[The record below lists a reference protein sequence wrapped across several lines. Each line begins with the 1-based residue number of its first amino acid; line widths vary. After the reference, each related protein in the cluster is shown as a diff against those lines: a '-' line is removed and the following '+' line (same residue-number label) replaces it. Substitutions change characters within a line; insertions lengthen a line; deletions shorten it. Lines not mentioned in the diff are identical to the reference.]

1 MKTDNEKALENVPM
15 FEEETLWGKIRGYV
29 IPVLSLSIFVLL
41 WEAFARSGLVD
52 MRLLPPPS
60 QVFETLWE
68 LSGPGDGE
76 RPPYLMIQHTMY
88 TLYRLIVGYLICVVL
103 CTALGLLLGINQR
116 VYEWVNPI
124 VAFFMPIPSFTLVFV
139 VILWLGLGSKTV
151 IVTVVIG
158 ASFPI
163 IYNAAAGVRSAQQKM
178 IWAAQLM
185 GCSRFQVF
193 FKVLLPGA
201 MGYIIA
207 GQKLALGRAWR
218 AVIGGE
224 IFASTTFG
232 LGFMIHDASTF
243 LDTRGMFAAIITV
256 GITGLIMENLLFRY
270 VERHTVERWGMVTTK
285 RL

>member
-1 MKTDNEKALENVPM
+1 M
-15 FEEETLWGKIRGYV
+15 
-29 IPVLSLSIFVLL
+29 
-41 WEAFARSGLVD
+41 
-52 MRLLPPPS
+52 
-60 QVFETLWE
+60 
-68 LSGPGDGE
+68 
-76 RPPYLMIQHTMY
+76 
-88 TLYRLIVGYLICVVL
+88 
-103 CTALGLLLGINQR
+103 
-116 VYEWVNPI
+116 
-124 VAFFMPIPSFTLVFV
+124 
-139 VILWLGLGSKTV
+139 
-151 IVTVVIG
+151 
-158 ASFPI
+158 

-178 IWAAQLM
+178 IWAAQIM

-270 VERHTVERWGMVTTK
+270 VEKHTVERWGMVTTK

>member
-1 MKTDNEKALENVPM
+1 
-15 FEEETLWGKIRGYV
+15 
-29 IPVLSLSIFVLL
+29 
-41 WEAFARSGLVD
+41 
-52 MRLLPPPS
+52 
-60 QVFETLWE
+60 
-68 LSGPGDGE
+68 
-76 RPPYLMIQHTMY
+76 MIQHTMY

-207 GQKLALGRAWR
+207 GQKLALGR
-218 AVIGGE
+218 IGGE